1 MHKGLQMLW
10 LWFPMFLKR
19 CSDSGRKDPLFLFF
33 ADLSDYLYCCCGQM
47 IYSHMDLGQ

>member
-10 LWFPMFLKR
+10 LWFPMFLKH

-33 ADLSDYLYCCCGQM
+33 ADCLITSIAVVDR
-47 IYSHMDLGQ
+47 

>member
-10 LWFPMFLKR
+10 LRFLVFLRR

-33 ADLSDYLYCCCGQM
+33 DDGLITPVLLGAD
-47 IYSHMDLGQ
+47 DL